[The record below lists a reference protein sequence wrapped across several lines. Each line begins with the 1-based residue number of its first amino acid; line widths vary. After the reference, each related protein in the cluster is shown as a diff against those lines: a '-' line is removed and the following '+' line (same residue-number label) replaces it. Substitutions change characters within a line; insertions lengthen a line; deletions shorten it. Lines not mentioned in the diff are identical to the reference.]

1 MSLMRPST
9 IPARSLILSR
19 IASVTPGS
27 VGSSEKMLCSAAT
40 A

>member
-1 MSLMRPST
+1 MRPST
-9 IPARSLILSR
+9 MPARSLICWR
-19 IASVTPGS
+19 ITSVTPGS